1 MQIVLYTNFSD
12 NRYLSKNIT
21 KIMELSCH
29 VKDACSVESPR
40 VVLTDVLGG
49 KLSICNYAYIQ
60 DFTRYYYIKDIVA
73 DTAGRIEL
81 QLQCDVL
88 MTYAGQIRSM
98 DGVILRQEFLN
109 NKKIVDD
116 YAPVRTERVISY
128 KKIGSL
134 KNGIGF
140 ALTVAGGGVANV
152 DG

>member
-1 MQIVLYTNFSD
+1 MMQIILYTNFSD

-88 MTYAGQIRSM
+88 MTYAGQIRSINTVV
-98 DGVILRQEFLN
+98 DRQEFVY
-109 NKKIVDD
+109 NKYIADSN
-116 YAPVRTERVISY
+116 APVRTSRVVSY
-128 KKIGSL
+128 KRVGEFPRA
-134 KNGIGF
+134 NGNF
-140 ALTVAGGGVANV
+140 VLNVNGGKYV
-152 DG
+152 